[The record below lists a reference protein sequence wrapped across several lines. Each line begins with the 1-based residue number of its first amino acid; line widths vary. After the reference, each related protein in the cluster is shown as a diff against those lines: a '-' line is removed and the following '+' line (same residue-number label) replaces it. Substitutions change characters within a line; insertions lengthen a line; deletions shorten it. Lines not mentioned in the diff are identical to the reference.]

1 MIYKHFKLL
10 IILQC
15 NLFIISIFILYFK
28 QLLQIFINK
37 ITQVNVCQNLC
48 VYLQRVCKQVSR

>member
-1 MIYKHFKLL
+1 MFL

-15 NLFIISIFILYFK
+15 NLFIISIFILYFN